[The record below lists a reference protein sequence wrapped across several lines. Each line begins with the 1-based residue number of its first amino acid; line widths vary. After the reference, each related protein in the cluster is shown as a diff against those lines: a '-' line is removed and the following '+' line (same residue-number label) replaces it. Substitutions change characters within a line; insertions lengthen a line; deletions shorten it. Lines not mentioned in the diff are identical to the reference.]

1 MYTGFQEHILMQ
13 KEKII
18 LRPYQTRIVKEVEG
32 KNSLVVLPTGA
43 GKTLIAILAIANSFE
58 QRASSSSLKAVFFVP
73 TCLLVEQ
80 QANAIRERLR
90 HLKIAEFMGGKKLVE
105 DFDILVSTPKAF
117 LVAQTSHDSIQWRNF
132 VIIVFDEVHHV
143 LKDHPYRKIAQRINS
158 ARLKDTQL
166 QLQVVGAN
174 CLAYIQLHRFCG
186 EKVYR
191 NHCKG
196 ITDRPHGNRSVYNKI
211 MTI

>member
-1 MYTGFQEHILMQ
+1 MQ
-13 KEKII
+13 KNKII
-18 LRPYQTRIVKEVEG
+18 LRPYQTRIIEEVIG

-43 GKTLIAILAIANSFE
+43 GKTLIAVLAIANAFE
-58 QRASSSSLKAVFFVP
+58 RRAASASSSLKAVFFVP

-80 QANAIRERLR
+80 QANAIRERLC

-117 LVAQTSHDSIQWRNF
+117 LVAQTSHESIQWRNF

-158 ARLKDTQL
+158 ARLKDIQL
-166 QLQVVGAN
+166 EMQVVGLTASLTYS
-174 CLAYIQLHRFCG
+174 C
-186 EKVYR
+186 
-191 NHCKG
+191 
-196 ITDRPHGNRSVYNKI
+196 TDSAVKKSIEAIVRELQIRSSIWQQVIFQKS
-211 MTI
+211 

>member
-1 MYTGFQEHILMQ
+1 MQ
-13 KEKII
+13 KNKII
-18 LRPYQTRIVKEVEG
+18 LRPYQTRIIEEVIG

-43 GKTLIAILAIANSFE
+43 GKTLIAVLAIANEFE
-58 QRASSSSLKAVFFVP
+58 RRAASASSSLKAVFFVP

-80 QANAIRERLR
+80 QANAIRERLC

-117 LVAQTSHDSIQWRNF
+117 LVAQTSHESIQWRNF

-158 ARLKDTQL
+158 ARLKDIQL
-166 QLQVVGAN
+166 EMQVVGLTASLTYS
-174 CLAYIQLHRFCG
+174 C
-186 EKVYR
+186 
-191 NHCKG
+191 
-196 ITDRPHGNRSVYNKI
+196 TDSAVKKSIEAIVRELQIVHMATGHFPKI
-211 MTI
+211 MTINQIFSGCY